1 LALQA
6 LRRQS
11 LLAHIPLIQQPETHN
26 KNPMKVICTLHHA
39 SELINGIRF
48 DKHALGRIS
57 EEITQEQ
64 AKALLAIPGYVEEFK
79 GGGKAA
85 AQTAQLTQPAALIPD
100 QTAKQDN
107 FLPSSFDDGQ
117 AMSPT
122 LQDASPGWEKN
133 DPAGAPAPVEGKSA
147 DKKK

>member
-1 LALQA
+1 
-6 LRRQS
+6 
-11 LLAHIPLIQQPETHN
+11 
-26 KNPMKVICTLHHA
+26 MKVICTLRHA

-48 DKHALGRIS
+48 EKHALGRIS

-64 AKALLAIPGYVEEFK
+64 AKTLLAIPGYVEEFK

-85 AQTAQLTQPAALIPD
+85 EAAKAQATQPAQPAIPAPE
-100 QTAKQDN
+100 QAAKQDN

-117 AMSPT
+117 PAMAT
-122 LQDASPGWEKN
+122 ALLDTTPGWEKN

>member
-1 LALQA
+1 
-6 LRRQS
+6 
-11 LLAHIPLIQQPETHN
+11 
-26 KNPMKVICTLHHA
+26 MKVICTLRHA

-48 DKHALGRIS
+48 EKHALGRIS

-79 GGGKAA
+79 GGGKATEA
-85 AQTAQLTQPAALIPD
+85 AKAQAMQPAQPVFPAPE
-100 QTAKQDN
+100 QAVKQDN

-117 AMSPT
+117 PAMSAA
-122 LQDASPGWEKN
+122 LLDATPGWENKE
-133 DPAGAPAPVEGKSA
+133 PAVAPAPVDGKSA

>member
-1 LALQA
+1 
-6 LRRQS
+6 
-11 LLAHIPLIQQPETHN
+11 
-26 KNPMKVICTLHHA
+26 MKVICTLRHA

-64 AKALLAIPGYVEEFK
+64 AKTLLAIPGYVEEFK

-85 AQTAQLTQPAALIPD
+85 EAAKAQATQPAQSAFPAPE
-100 QTAKQDN
+100 QAAKQDN

-117 AMSPT
+117 PAMSAT
-122 LQDASPGWEKN
+122 LLNATPGWENKE
-133 DPAGAPAPVEGKSA
+133 PAVAPAPVDGKSA